1 MGGRLRHRVCPARHR
16 CRSCP
21 GSPFRSGSHGCAQ
34 IVAGCAYDAPVCRG
48 RFPGHL
54 AVAPFPRRLV
64 LLRGRYA
71 DGCPAALRAH
81 AGCAAPPTRSGRSA
95 GTPGAGARCQADRSR
110 LLSRERAGFDFVL
123 FPHAA
128 GPPASG
134 MNRALPVTVAITGA
148 SGAAYAVRLLE
159 SLNRA
164 GVAVRLIVS
173 PTGWRLLGEELD
185 IGDERALRAS
195 TGDWSKVTMYA
206 DDDRGATPASG
217 SAATRGMVV
226 CPCSMGTLAS
236 IAQGTTR
243 SLIERAAD
251 VVLKERRTL
260 ILVPRETPYSLIHL
274 QNMTRLTKAGALILP
289 ASPGFYHRPA
299 RIEDLIDF
307 VVGRILAHLGEDLAV
322 GPRWQSG
329 EPA

>member
-1 MGGRLRHRVCPARHR
+1 MK
-16 CRSCP
+16 
-21 GSPFRSGSHGCAQ
+21 
-34 IVAGCAYDAPVCRG
+34 
-48 RFPGHL
+48 
-54 AVAPFPRRLV
+54 
-64 LLRGRYA
+64 
-71 DGCPAALRAH
+71 
-81 AGCAAPPTRSGRSA
+81 
-95 GTPGAGARCQADRSR
+95 
-110 LLSRERAGFDFVL
+110 
-123 FPHAA
+123 
-128 GPPASG
+128 
-134 MNRALPVTVAITGA
+134 RALPVTVAITGA

-159 SLNRA
+159 TLSRA

-173 PTGWRLLGEELD
+173 QTGWRLLAEELD
-185 IGDERALRAS
+185 IRDEQALRAN
-195 TGDWSKVTMYA
+195 TGDWSNVTMYA

-274 QNMTRLTKAGALILP
+274 QNMTRLTEAGALILP
-289 ASPGFYHRPA
+289 ASPGFYHRPT

-307 VVGRILAHLGEDLAV
+307 VVGRILAHLGEDAEV

-329 EPA
+329 ERT